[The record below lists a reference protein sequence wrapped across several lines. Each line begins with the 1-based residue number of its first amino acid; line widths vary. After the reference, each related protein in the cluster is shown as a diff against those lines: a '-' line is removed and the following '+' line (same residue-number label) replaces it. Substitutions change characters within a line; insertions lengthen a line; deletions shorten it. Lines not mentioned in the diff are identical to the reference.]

1 MSARR
6 MLAVASA
13 GLLWAAT
20 AGTVQSQ
27 SYPVRP
33 IRVVVP
39 ATAGGLTDLL
49 ARTLGQRM
57 STSLG
62 QPVVIENRPGGGQ
75 MIGAEAV
82 ARAAPDGYTLL
93 VSDSSTFVINP
104 HLYRKVPY
112 DAIRDFT
119 PLAMIGSNSPV
130 IAVNATVPVR
140 TLSEL
145 VAFSRAR
152 PEDMRY
158 GSMGNGSYPHI
169 ALEQFKRLTGAS
181 ILHVPYKGAAPAV
194 ADLVAGHITM
204 MLGNITTFDALAGE
218 GKLRLVATATPR
230 RLASHP
236 ELPTASESGLPGFEV
251 SAWWGLLGPAAL
263 PTDVIRK
270 LNSAANQ
277 VLALPDFRKSFLMA
291 NGMEPMLMSPEEFA
305 RFLQADLRQWEPMV
319 RQSGATVD

>member
-13 GLLWAAT
+13 GVLLFAT
-20 AGTVQSQ
+20 AGTALSQ

-57 STSLG
+57 SSLLG
-62 QPVVIENRPGGGQ
+62 QPIVIENRPGGGQ

-112 DAIRDFT
+112 DAVRDFT

-145 VAFSRAR
+145 VAFSRSH
-152 PEDMRY
+152 PDDMRY

-181 ILHVPYKGAAPAV
+181 ILHGPYKGAAPAV

-236 ELPTASESGLPGFEV
+236 ELPTASEAGLPGFEV

-263 PTDVIRK
+263 SAEVVRK
-270 LNSAANQ
+270 LNAAANQ
-277 VLALPDFRKSFLMA
+277 VLALPDFRKTFLMA

>member
-6 MLAVASA
+6 MLAVVGA
-13 GLLWAAT
+13 GLLLAAT

-27 SYPVRP
+27 GYPVRP

-57 STSLG
+57 SSSLG
-62 QPVVIENRPGGGQ
+62 QPIVIENRPGGGQ

-112 DAIRDFT
+112 DAVRDFT

-263 PTDVIRK
+263 PADVIRK